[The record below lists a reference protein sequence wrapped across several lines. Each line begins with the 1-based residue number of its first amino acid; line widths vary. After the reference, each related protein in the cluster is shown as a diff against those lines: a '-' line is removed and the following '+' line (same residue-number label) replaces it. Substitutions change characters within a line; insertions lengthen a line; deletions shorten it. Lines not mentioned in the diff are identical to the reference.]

1 MISCRDRYTVTTALR
16 TGKWIVAAALFI
28 ALALVS
34 LAAIEL
40 CETTVHLTPN
50 RITTQNTENA
60 RTIAATAGARLEDVE
75 IESSDGVALRG
86 WFFRSTNQLAEPVLL
101 LHGQADNRKGMLG
114 IASFLLRAGYH
125 VLIPDARAHGD
136 SGGDLAS
143 YGFRETGDVNRWLKW
158 LDTHAKSECVYGLGR
173 SMGAAILLQSLPEER
188 RICSAVADSPFSSFR
203 DIGIY
208 RSGLI
213 FGPQTYLPQLVVSAG
228 FAYASLRY
236 GLDFNRV
243 SPEDAIARATIPILL
258 IHGAEDRSIPSS
270 ESETIFQRRSAHTEF
285 WQVPQVG
292 HIGSYKAHPAEYES
306 RVIEWFRKPVP
317 SRPSLHLAQ

>member
-1 MISCRDRYTVTTALR
+1 VR

-28 ALALVS
+28 AVAVVC

-40 CETTVHLTPN
+40 CETTVHLKPN
-50 RITTQNTENA
+50 RITIQNTENA
-60 RTIAATAGARLEDVE
+60 RTIASAVGARLEDVA
-75 IESSDGVALRG
+75 IESSDGVPLKG
-86 WFFRSTNQLAEPVLL
+86 WFFRSTNPLAEPVLL

-143 YGFRETGDVNRWLKW
+143 YGYRETGDVDGWLKW
-158 LDTHAKSECVYGLGR
+158 LDTHTKSECVYGLGR

-203 DIGIY
+203 EIGIY

-213 FGPQTYLPQLVVSAG
+213 FGANTYVPQLVVSAG

-236 GLDFNRV
+236 GLDFDRV
-243 SPEDAIARATIPILL
+243 SPEDAIARAKIPILL
-258 IHGAEDRSIPSS
+258 IHGTEDRSIPSS
-270 ESETIFQRRSAHTEF
+270 ESETIFHRRSEHTEL
-285 WQVPQVG
+285 WQVPRVG
-292 HIGSYKAHPAEYES
+292 HIGSYKAHPAEYET
-306 RVIEWFRKPVP
+306 RVINWFRKSVP
-317 SRPSLHLAQ
+317 FRSSAHLAQ

>member
-1 MISCRDRYTVTTALR
+1 MR
-16 TGKWIVAAALFI
+16 TGKWIVAAALFL
-28 ALALVS
+28 ALALVF

-40 CETTVHLTPN
+40 CETTVHLKPN
-50 RITTQNTENA
+50 RLTTQNTENA
-60 RTIAATAGARLEDVE
+60 RSLAATAGARLEDAE
-75 IESSDGVALRG
+75 IRSSDGVALKG
-86 WFFRSTNQLAEPVLL
+86 WFFRSTNQLAEPVIL

-143 YGFRETGDVNRWLKW
+143 YGYRETGDVHGWLQW

-173 SMGAAILLQSLPEER
+173 SMGAAILLQSLPEEH

-213 FGPQTYLPQLVVSAG
+213 FGPRTYLPELVVSAG

-243 SPEDAIARATIPILL
+243 SPEEAIARAKIPILL
-258 IHGAEDRSIPSS
+258 IHGTEDRSIPSS
-270 ESETIFQRRSAHTEF
+270 ESETLFHRRSEHTEL

-306 RVIEWFRKPVP
+306 RVVEWFRKSLPAHP
-317 SRPSLHLAQ
+317 SALLAR

>member
-1 MISCRDRYTVTTALR
+1 VR
-16 TGKWIVAAALFI
+16 TGKWIVAATLFI
-28 ALALVS
+28 ALGVVC

-40 CETTVHLTPN
+40 CETTVHLRPN
-50 RITTQNTENA
+50 RITSQNTENA
-60 RTIAATAGARLEDVE
+60 RTIATAVGARLEDIA
-75 IESSDGVALRG
+75 IESSDGVQLKG

-143 YGFRETGDVNRWLKW
+143 YGYRETRDVDQWLKW
-158 LDTHAKSECVYGLGR
+158 LAIHAKSACIYGLGR
-173 SMGAAILLQSLPEER
+173 SMGAAILLQSLPDEP

-208 RSGLI
+208 RTGLI
-213 FGPQTYLPQLVVSAG
+213 FGSKTYIPQLVVSAG

-236 GLDFNRV
+236 GLDFARV

-258 IHGAEDRSIPSS
+258 IHGTADASIPSI
-270 ESETIFQRRSAHTEF
+270 ESETIFHRRSEHTEL
-285 WQVPQVG
+285 WQVPKVG
-292 HIGSYKAHPAEYES
+292 HIGSYKARPAEYES
-306 RVIEWFRKPVP
+306 RVIDWFRKSAAPQSAAQPPETV
-317 SRPSLHLAQ
+317 HLAR